1 MYSISKLNYL
11 KQNSNFSIR
20 RSSCFVLKPSQP
32 KRIKKGKISP
42 VLDFQPF
49 LNRCPSLVF
58 VQLWCTRVS
67 SETCRQ
73 SFKDCTLEQLG
84 AFSLLPLFGL
94 TVGIYFDHFFLF
106 SFSRISLITGI
117 ILRCSEWESS
127 TNSIRWRR
135 TFQLSPKISW
145 IDIRLH

>member
-1 MYSISKLNYL
+1 MYNISKLNYL

-42 VLDFQPF
+42 VLDFHPFQNRLPLIGFCSALMYASIFGNVSAIIQRLYSGTARCLFSPTIVWINRWHIFRPF
-49 LNRCPSLVF
+49 LSLF
-58 VQLWCTRVS
+58 
-67 SETCRQ
+67 
-73 SFKDCTLEQLG
+73 
-84 AFSLLPLFGL
+84 
-94 TVGIYFDHFFLF
+94 
-106 SFSRISLITGI
+106 FSRISLITGI